1 MKSSKSFFKTPL
13 ILGCG
18 SLGGLHAL
26 NLYLKKRKTA
36 SHLLGTDRGQF
47 YPWQHGNVFYRKY
60 GDGEIPLLLLHS
72 VSETSCSYEWHAVTN
87 TLAKRFHVYVVDLPG
102 CGRSDKNAHEYTNYL
117 YVSFVTSFLRDVVG
131 KPAVIVASGM
141 AAAVAV
147 TAAHADPSAVSG
159 IILINPPS
167 TEMLAQV
174 PDQKSTLLRRLV
186 ATPII
191 GECLYHILTSR
202 RELEYLYQ
210 EKIFYNPFRLDEK
223 TVTVLQEAACS
234 GKGSGRYLRASLDGR
249 LMNWNINRILGL
261 LTCNVDLIFSEKLP
275 ETIKDSASYQEHCPN
290 ANIHII
296 PSVGVLPQLEKPE
309 AFCEVMRSCRSLQG
323 K

>member
-1 MKSSKSFFKTPL
+1 M
-13 ILGCG
+13 
-18 SLGGLHAL
+18 
-26 NLYLKKRKTA
+26 
-36 SHLLGTDRGQF
+36 
-47 YPWQHGNVFYRKY
+47 
-60 GDGEIPLLLLHS
+60 
-72 VSETSCSYEWHAVTN
+72 TN

-223 TVTVLQEAACS
+223 TVTVLQKVCYRFLYLGIAEYRSNKLAAAFRLVTCAETA
-234 GKGSGRYLRASLDGR
+234 RYHDYLRVSYHL
-249 LMNWNINRILGL
+249 
-261 LTCNVDLIFSEKLP
+261 CHFVDAFF
-275 ETIKDSASYQEHCPN
+275 
-290 ANIHII
+290 
-296 PSVGVLPQLEKPE
+296 KP
-309 AFCEVMRSCRSLQG
+309 AVFKVADNKSFCICACALKCAESIVFAVCAGKYGHKHSRSR
-323 K
+323 KA